1 MSNSYTVINASAGSG
16 KTYNLVQRLLMIC
29 LKNPGQQKVIQN
41 ILALTFTNKA
51 ANEMKERILS
61 WLKDF
66 TDQNFEKNQ
75 NLKNIQ
81 EALKKEGANL
91 TLQDLHERSQKLL
104 DYILH
109 HYSKLN
115 IGTIDKFNS
124 RLVRSFS
131 YELGLAKNFNLE
143 IEAEPFLIE
152 AVDKMLDKI
161 GENDAIS
168 DAFMDFVTYS
178 LDNNS
183 RVNINK
189 TLYNSAKEFVKDI
202 HYDYLKEN
210 SEFDWNQ
217 YEVLRN
223 ELRQEIKNLQKDSE
237 EKAKNVLALIR
248 EKNLENSD
256 FAGGGKQSI
265 QYFFESFLENG
276 KPKLYPSEA
285 EEEKKILH
293 YRKGSSK
300 SGENKQMEILEILD
314 FLLKNRSEII
324 QNYVQISK
332 KKKILAELLPLK
344 VNKDIQDEL
353 LKIEEEND
361 LVLLSKFNIL
371 INENLAHEPSAF
383 IYEKVGSQFHHYFF
397 DEFQDTSQLQWKN
410 FVPLRNHSVSM
421 DNTSFTVVGDP
432 KQSIYRFRGGDSQ
445 LMLNIINKTE
455 ETQKKAELLVLD
467 KNWRSGKNIVQFN
480 NELYSFISEKLKPE
494 HQEIFGKSAQQIAES
509 SFEGR
514 VKIILLENSVK
525 EDFFQNSAEKMQE
538 NIQECL
544 DNGFRFSDITIL
556 CRGKNEIYHYS
567 QKLGNLKVEYNNV
580 QTSIK
585 TISESGLTLNLS
597 KTLNAVMMFLNWEN
611 NPKNLQYLTLMM
623 YFLNTSGRIKIN
635 DFTEEMLELIE
646 LKSAQKI
653 ENFIAE
659 KYGVKLRQKNFP
671 KLNLYN
677 FVEFYINEFS
687 VPEKE
692 TDFLL
697 NFMEILYGFTQ
708 NSGATIKDFIKFW
721 EEEASKKSIQASENI
736 DAIKMMTI
744 HKAKGLEFPVV
755 FYPMMNENKDA
766 EFKDWFQNSE
776 NEILKSVN
784 ISQFDKLLE
793 IYDEEIQNFNIENAY
808 QNFIDRI
815 CVQYVATTRPVEQLF
830 LYLEKPSIE
839 GKTGTEKPSKI
850 EIYDFVQQ
858 KNPENKEEFEFFK
871 IQNPENLKKQK
882 HQISEKPITKSI
894 KSFSNIHEK
903 ASSIKIATPS
913 KSYQNRN
920 EKVRTGI
927 FVHEILSKINSEKE
941 VEKVLESYLMNGTI
955 TSDEKKEIVKII
967 QKIISENADFFDENL
982 EIINEKDIMISEN
995 GISQL
1000 YRPDRIIKKNDT
1012 YIIIDFKTG
1021 EENEKHLKQL
1031 ETYQNVLEKLGKKV
1045 SETKLIY
1052 L

>member
-223 ELRQEIKNLQKDSE
+223 ELRQEIKILQKDSE

-332 KKKILAELLPLK
+332 KKKILAEL
-344 VNKDIQDEL
+344 
-353 LKIEEEND
+353 
-361 LVLLSKFNIL
+361 
-371 INENLAHEPSAF
+371 
-383 IYEKVGSQFHHYFF
+383 
-397 DEFQDTSQLQWKN
+397 
-410 FVPLRNHSVSM
+410 
-421 DNTSFTVVGDP
+421 
-432 KQSIYRFRGGDSQ
+432 
-445 LMLNIINKTE
+445 
-455 ETQKKAELLVLD
+455 
-467 KNWRSGKNIVQFN
+467 
-480 NELYSFISEKLKPE
+480 
-494 HQEIFGKSAQQIAES
+494 
-509 SFEGR
+509 
-514 VKIILLENSVK
+514 
-525 EDFFQNSAEKMQE
+525 
-538 NIQECL
+538 
-544 DNGFRFSDITIL
+544 
-556 CRGKNEIYHYS
+556 
-567 QKLGNLKVEYNNV
+567 
-580 QTSIK
+580 
-585 TISESGLTLNLS
+585 
-597 KTLNAVMMFLNWEN
+597 
-611 NPKNLQYLTLMM
+611 
-623 YFLNTSGRIKIN
+623 
-635 DFTEEMLELIE
+635 
-646 LKSAQKI
+646 
-653 ENFIAE
+653 
-659 KYGVKLRQKNFP
+659 
-671 KLNLYN
+671 
-677 FVEFYINEFS
+677 
-687 VPEKE
+687 
-692 TDFLL
+692 
-697 NFMEILYGFTQ
+697 
-708 NSGATIKDFIKFW
+708 
-721 EEEASKKSIQASENI
+721 
-736 DAIKMMTI
+736 
-744 HKAKGLEFPVV
+744 
-755 FYPMMNENKDA
+755 
-766 EFKDWFQNSE
+766 
-776 NEILKSVN
+776 
-784 ISQFDKLLE
+784 
-793 IYDEEIQNFNIENAY
+793 
-808 QNFIDRI
+808 
-815 CVQYVATTRPVEQLF
+815 
-830 LYLEKPSIE
+830 
-839 GKTGTEKPSKI
+839 
-850 EIYDFVQQ
+850 
-858 KNPENKEEFEFFK
+858 
-871 IQNPENLKKQK
+871 
-882 HQISEKPITKSI
+882 
-894 KSFSNIHEK
+894 
-903 ASSIKIATPS
+903 
-913 KSYQNRN
+913 
-920 EKVRTGI
+920 
-927 FVHEILSKINSEKE
+927 
-941 VEKVLESYLMNGTI
+941 
-955 TSDEKKEIVKII
+955 
-967 QKIISENADFFDENL
+967 
-982 EIINEKDIMISEN
+982 
-995 GISQL
+995 
-1000 YRPDRIIKKNDT
+1000 
-1012 YIIIDFKTG
+1012 
-1021 EENEKHLKQL
+1021 
-1031 ETYQNVLEKLGKKV
+1031 
-1045 SETKLIY
+1045 
-1052 L
+1052 